1 MKWLDDVVP
10 RRLDNFF
17 SQEEIDQTYNYVK
30 DMEKPYVSEATGY
43 FSSFILYPEN
53 IQRKLIAFVDKYA
66 EDEGIDF
73 KSTSLQAHIGKY
85 TLDTG
90 FKPKLTPHTDL
101 GLEFHSIT
109 ISVLFKKNIE
119 WPIGV
124 NSDSWLLN
132 PGDAVIFSGTTQV
145 HWRPTIDF
153 KEGDFVES
161 LIIQIK
167 DERQKRTK
175 EDQGLQQKKLIHF
188 YHTLFADGRLVI

>member
-17 SQEEIDQTYNYVK
+17 TQEQMDQAYRYVRQ
-30 DMEKPYVSEATGY
+30 MEKPKASEHTGY
-43 FSSFILYPEN
+43 FSSYIFYPEN
-53 IQRKLIAFVDKYA
+53 IQKELFAIVDKYA
-66 EDEGIDF
+66 EDEGVDF
-73 KSTSLQAHIGKY
+73 KSTSLQTHIGRY

-90 FKPKLTPHTDL
+90 FKPKLTPHTDY

-109 ISVLFKKNIE
+109 ISVLLKKNIE

-124 NSDSWLLN
+124 NLDSWLLN

-145 HWRPTIDF
+145 HWRPAIDF

-161 LIIQIK
+161 LIIQVT
-167 DERQKRTK
+167 DQRQRKTN
-175 EDQGLQQKKLIHF
+175 EDQGLQQKKLLNF
-188 YHTLFADGRLVI
+188 YNQLFADGRLVI

>member
-17 SQEEIDQTYNYVK
+17 TQEQMNEAYRYVRQ
-30 DMEKPYVSEATGY
+30 MEKPYVSEHTGY
-43 FSSFILYPEN
+43 FSSFIFYPER
-53 IQRKLIAFVDKYA
+53 IIKELFAIVDKYA
-66 EDEGIDF
+66 EDEGVDF
-73 KSTSLQAHIGKY
+73 KSTSLQTHIGKY

-109 ISVLFKKNIE
+109 ISVLLKKNIE

-124 NSDSWLLN
+124 NSDSWILN

-161 LIIQIK
+161 LIIQVT
-167 DERQKRTK
+167 DQRQRRTK
-175 EDQGLQQKKLIHF
+175 EDQGLQQKKLIDF
-188 YHTLFADGRLVI
+188 YNKLFTDGRFII